1 MHLKAKQIVY
11 PDSLIQVS
19 LADCYKMDD
28 VEIDRK
34 WREAFLESIAT
45 KGMLNPI
52 LVCTEDNLEA
62 ELYKICRSRWE
73 RVGTK
78 WRVFIG
84 NNRFHWALDNRYTSI
99 DAYELKDCDDY
110 DKFNGV
116 TFLEAS
122 QFA

>member
-1 MHLKAKQIVY
+1 
-11 PDSLIQVS
+11 
-19 LADCYKMDD
+19 MDD

-34 WREAFLESIAT
+34 WREVFLKSIAT

-62 ELYKICRSRWE
+62 ELYKICRPRWE
-73 RVGTK
+73 RVGAK

-84 NNRFHWALDNRYTSI
+84 NNRFHWALDNGYTSI
-99 DAYELKDCDDY
+99 DAYELKDCNDY